1 MHTLPDYLVPGLDI
15 VFVGI
20 NPGAYSA
27 QVGHYFA
34 TPQNRFWHALNRSGL
49 VDAGRELGPE
59 DDARMSEYGIGFT
72 DVVKRPSNSASN
84 LCAEDYRRWAPM
96 LNRKLAECRPLIACF
111 HGVTGYR
118 NCLLYGEGV
127 KEAPQL
133 GPQERIIGAS
143 RVYLVPNPSPA
154 NAVFSLD
161 TLVEWYRRLGVY
173 RDQLKANAG

>member
-1 MHTLPDYLVPGLDI
+1 MNTLPDYLAPSLDI

-34 TPQNRFWHALNRSGL
+34 TPQNRFWPAMNRSGL
-49 VDAGRELGPE
+49 VSAGRELGAE

-72 DVVKRPSNSASN
+72 DVVKRSSNSASS
-84 LCAEDYRRWAPM
+84 LRAEDYRRWAPV
-96 LNRKLAECRPLIACF
+96 LKQKLVECRPLIACF

-118 NCLLYGEGV
+118 NYLLHGEGI

-133 GPQERIIGAS
+133 GPQERTIGAS

-161 TLVEWYRRLGVY
+161 TLAEWYRRLGVY
-173 RDQLKANAG
+173 RDQLKGNAR